1 MPENLLAEIDK
12 RTYLI
17 LEKFFT
23 TKTFG
28 WSKMTVMNK
37 ISIEQYLE
45 KVARFS
51 GSEYGKMLRCQFE
64 DIQGDSELAMLVA
77 PSPEE
82 LDQLRK
88 AVAIMTPAE
97 KENADTLS
105 DEQIE
110 RLAADAQIDPANL
123 AIFMNGYALH
133 CKRVP

>member
-1 MPENLLAEIDK
+1 
-12 RTYLI
+12 
-17 LEKFFT
+17 
-23 TKTFG
+23 
-28 WSKMTVMNK
+28 MNK

-77 PSPEE
+77 PSPQE